1 MPGLAAAG
9 AWRLLSAARVARLA
23 TVTAAGKPHI
33 VPVTFAVHDGVIYTA
48 VDAKPKSTR
57 LLRRLDNIR
66 HNPLVAVLADHYED
80 DWAALWWVRAD
91 GSASVLQG
99 PGQLAGPVR
108 LLAQRY
114 PQYRDL
120 PPEGPVIAVA
130 VERLTGWAARAEAT
144 QAAADPVTEA
154 AADPVTEPVTESRR
168 RGSPRCR

>member
-23 TVTAAGKPHI
+23 TVTAAGLPHI

-66 HNPLVAVLADHYED
+66 HNPGVAVLADHYED

-91 GSASVLQG
+91 GSATFCPMQRTLLIAAGLSGSLRPRDEVVLERGQG
-99 PGQLAGPVR
+99 GCNVVPG
-108 LLAQRY
+108 
-114 PQYRDL
+114 
-120 PPEGPVIAVA
+120 
-130 VERLTGWAARAEAT
+130 T
-144 QAAADPVTEA
+144 VTA
-154 AADPVTEPVTESRR
+154 NVLVFS
-168 RGSPRCR
+168 